1 MDFISDSFP
10 QTRLHISLFK
20 VREANQTESGVTEF
34 PDKLQEAK
42 TALASIQKKYQS
54 AAAFINAQFV
64 INITHLNIAIAK
76 ALINVRDKT
85 MKSQSL
91 ANEIVVMTS
100 PSKSMDNCFDKY
112 GIKGIEGAFFVV
124 FVDCD
129 SSYIAQIKSEV
140 AAHCLGEVADLN
152 SHLDWQDT
160 ECITKL
166 FEVKEKEKTLAMPNA
181 LLTSLLTKV
190 ALKGL

>member
-20 VREANQTESGVTEF
+20 VREANQTEAGVTEF
-34 PDKLQEAK
+34 PDKLAETK

-54 AAAFINAQFV
+54 ATAFINAQFV
-64 INITHLNIAIAK
+64 ISLTHLNIAIAK

-85 MKSQSL
+85 MKSQSV

-100 PSKSMDNCFDKY
+100 PSNSMANSFDKF
-112 GIKGIEGAFFVV
+112 GIRGIEGAFFVV
-124 FVDCD
+124 FVDCHASD
-129 SSYIAQIKSEV
+129 IAQIKSEV

-152 SHLDWQDT
+152 AHLDWQDS
-160 ECITKL
+160 EGITKL
-166 FEVKEKEKTLAMPNA
+166 FEIKERERDLAMPNA